1 MDVEKQTR
9 IAELVAKFEE
19 FKKYE
24 QLNNNAV
31 DEKWRSILS
40 TEKNQQQKL
49 SIDKIRANYTK
60 QLDRCD
66 AVIHR
71 LLQWINDGES
81 QYQFALRAHKN
92 NLQQLT
98 QLSNKRLDND
108 LSRFMTGLKT
118 ITDEYN
124 NHRKAA
130 LLTYNQHIAEYRDI
144 TNAIEHEYSKTKADM
159 DSKYRTERESLI
171 MKSQE
176 AVSALRTHTVDENNR
191 VIEEIQR
198 RNDKFKQESD
208 GRMMQ
213 FQQMFDKHKKR
224 QRTMKANEEEI
235 IKTAAEISHWR
246 RKIKSN
252 ERESKEA
259 NERLKTEK
267 ENLSQHFRQLKDTM
281 AQFRATEARKLAE
294 ISVAYED
301 AINHVTEKLGLAE
314 KILKYAE
321 MTRKLETEREQVLPF
336 PQSIVESD
344 PEFVTRMQQ
353 FKLQLKGDSKYVAE
367 SDMFD
372 KFYRRFNK
380 VLLEKLSLQRERE
393 ALQQQNNHL
402 RQMLSKYMSGMGISK
417 NLMNSPNTLFI
428 VNQNTNAPL
437 RKVEQGNIP
446 KIDASMTL
454 ADNRLQ
460 LGK

>member
-1 MDVEKQTR
+1 MDVDKQNR
-9 IAELVAKFEE
+9 IAEFTARFSE

-31 DEKWRSILS
+31 DDKWRSILS

-71 LLQWINDGES
+71 LIQWLNDGES
-81 QYQFALRAHKN
+81 QYQFALRAHKH
-92 NLQQLT
+92 NLQLLT
-98 QLSNKRLDND
+98 ELSNKRLDNEHN
-108 LSRFMTGLKT
+108 RFKVAIKT

-124 NHRKAA
+124 HHRKSA
-130 LLTYNQHIAEYRDI
+130 LQTYNEHIAEYRDI
-144 TNAIEHEYSKTKADM
+144 TNAIEHEYSKTKSDM
-159 DSKYRTERESLI
+159 DTKYRTERESLI

-176 AVSALRTHTVDENNR
+176 AVSALRTHILEETTR
-191 VIEEIQR
+191 VITEIQR
-198 RNDKFKQESD
+198 RNEKFKEESD

-224 QRTMKANEEEI
+224 QKTMKANEEEI
-235 IKTAAEISHWR
+235 IKKAAEISHWR
-246 RKIKSN
+246 RKIKNN

-259 NERLKTEK
+259 NERLRTEK

-321 MTRKLETEREQVLPF
+321 MTRKLETEREQVIPF
-336 PQSIVESD
+336 PKSIVETD
-344 PEFVTRMQQ
+344 PEIMKQMQQ

-372 KFYRRFNK
+372 KFYRRYNK
-380 VLLEKLSLQRERE
+380 VLLEKLSLQREKE
-393 ALQQQNNHL
+393 SLLQQNNHL
-402 RQMLSKYMSGMGISK
+402 KQMLKKYMAGTAVSTDMMSK
-417 NLMNSPNTLFI
+417 PNTLFI

-437 RKVEQGNIP
+437 RKVDQGTIP
-446 KIDASMTL
+446 KIDAAMTL
-454 ADNRLQ
+454 ADNTLQ